1 MTLHAKYHLRPSL
14 YSIASNKMKCNKIFR
29 CRLHSTGK
37 IRKQSYLEV
46 CSVAQGQWRTFCSLT
61 ISGRFRRVATTC
73 FELPE
78 VSAEYLQI
86 EGIVVSIRHQ
96 QSLVLRFQQ
105 F

>member
-1 MTLHAKYHLRPSL
+1 MPLHAKYHLWPSL

-37 IRKQSYLEV
+37 IRKQPYLEV

-61 ISGRFRRVATTC
+61 ISGRFRQAVATC
-73 FELPE
+73 SELPE
-78 VSAEYLQI
+78 VSEEYLLI
-86 EGIVVSIRHQ
+86 EGIVISIGHQ
-96 QSLVLRFQQ
+96 QSLVLQFQH